1 MSSSLYCVWLFV
13 CVCVCV
19 CVCVKAHAA
28 VKDIFSMVKIFLF
41 SMNVSGLYIRYAWDL
56 HNSWRFKF
64 LCVCYVCVCVSGK
77 LVELQLCE
85 SVCMYVCPWRLGGS
99 PGHGCGNAPLPHSRL
114 VGTVVERRADG
125 WMDGWINWM
134 WGLWWRRGTIR
145 LRHCQ
150 RNGGRMR
157 EEKLYLLHSYVK

>member
-1 MSSSLYCVWLFV
+1 MSGCL

-19 CVCVKAHAA
+19 CVCVFVTAHAA

-64 LCVCYVCVCVSGK
+64 LCVYVCVSGK

-85 SVCMYVCPWRLGGS
+85 SVCVYICVSVTPWKLFWPRLWKCSTAPLLLGGDS
-99 PGHGCGNAPLPHSRL
+99 GGEAG
-114 VGTVVERRADG
+114 G
-125 WMDGWINWM
+125 WMDGWMDWM
-134 WGLWWRRGTIR
+134 WGLWWRRGTVWR
-145 LRHCQ
+145 CQ
-150 RNGGRMR
+150 RDGGRMR
-157 EEKLYLLHSYVK
+157 EEKLYLLHCYVK